1 MTRSSGKTTKC
12 DPSDARTRLRQAE
25 AFVSVAELV
34 LSGQDDEELLFNGVA
49 AALAVLAGIAASDA
63 ACCARLGRRFRG
75 QDHAGAVDLV
85 RTVQPDGAA
94 LAKDLARLLAI
105 KDNVHYGA
113 LVISL
118 PDAKAAVTWA
128 RRMVDTVTRVLA

>member
-1 MTRSSGKTTKC
+1 MTRSSGRTTKC

-34 LSGQDDEELLFNGVA
+34 FSEQDDEEPLFNGVA

-63 ACCARLGRRFRG
+63 ACCARLGRRSRG
-75 QDHAGAVDLV
+75 QDHARAVDLV

-113 LVISL
+113 LVVSL

>member
-12 DPSDARTRLRQAE
+12 DPSDARTRLRQAA

-34 LSGQDDEELLFNGVA
+34 FSEQDDEELLFNGVA
-49 AALAVLAGIAASDA
+49 AALAVFAGIAASDA
-63 ACCARLGRRFRG
+63 ACCARLGRVRG

-85 RTVQPDGAA
+85 RTVQPDGPA

-113 LVISL
+113 LWTSL

-128 RRMVDTVTRVLA
+128 RRMVDAVTRVLA

>member
-1 MTRSSGKTTKC
+1 MTRSSGRTTKC

-34 LSGQDDEELLFNGVA
+34 LSEQDDEDLLFNGAA

-63 ACCARLGRRFRG
+63 ACCSRLGRRFRG
-75 QDHAGAVDLV
+75 QNHAGSVDLV
-85 RTVQPDGAA
+85 RAVQPEGAA

-105 KDNVHYGA
+105 KDNVHYGT
-113 LVISL
+113 LVTSL
-118 PDAKAAVTWA
+118 PDA
-128 RRMVDTVTRVLA
+128 